1 MNFFDAQERSYR
13 KTRLLLVLMTL
24 AVIAVVVSVTAVIA
38 VTFWLTTS
46 PTGTISFLT
55 WAQYNSELVV
65 WTACGIAAFI
75 GFASLYRV
83 SSLRGGGGL
92 VARELGGTPV
102 SLDENDPMRRRLR
115 NVIEEMAL
123 ASGVPVPEIYVL
135 DHEAGINAFAAGF
148 KPEDAAITVTR
159 GTLEI
164 LNREEL
170 QGVIAHEFSH
180 VLNGDMRLNIR
191 LMGPLF
197 GILAIGL
204 LGRMLLRSSR
214 FSGGRRNK
222 GVAAVMALGVGLSV
236 TGYIGLLFGRLIK
249 AGVSRQ
255 REYLADAS
263 AVQFT
268 RQTAGIAGAL
278 KKIGGFVDGSS
289 INQTEAEEVSHMFFA
304 TGLTSLSRVLASHPP
319 LLERIQALEPTFSET
334 QFKRLSTVR
343 IDLDGDDLGTPG
355 ASAFVQ
361 NPSNSV
367 YDTVPTV
374 SPDAAE
380 QLLDSI
386 GNPTDSHISAAR
398 AFIAGIPESVQH
410 ALASSDRVLL
420 LPPAFL
426 LHPNSATRST
436 QLNLLVQQLGT
447 RRSQTIE
454 QLYWDL
460 QALNFEAR
468 LPLLDLALPRIKAQ
482 PAERI
487 AYLDGLLEQ
496 LATCDNRLELFEYAL
511 LRIFR
516 GYMQAATSPVIGQG
530 WSNLS
535 DRKML
540 AAGSILLQVF
550 AHQTTLN
557 EAESSQA
564 LQRGLAELGGRTRA
578 ASIPHDWASSADQAL
593 RTLRSCTP
601 RGRQRIVRAL
611 IATALH
617 DGHISQPESELLRAF
632 CMMLDCPLPPVL
644 NARTPAR

>member
-24 AVIAVVVSVTAVIA
+24 AVIAVVISVTAVIA
-38 VTFWLTTS
+38 AALWLTTS
-46 PTGTISFLT
+46 PTDAVSFLAWT
-55 WAQYNSELVV
+55 QFNRELVV
-65 WTACGIAAFI
+65 WTACGTAAFI

-83 SSLRGGGGL
+83 SSLRDGGGS

-102 SLDENDPMRRRLR
+102 SHDEQDPMRRRLR
-115 NVIEEMAL
+115 NVIEEIAL

-148 KPEDAAITVTR
+148 QPEDAAITVTR
-159 GTLEI
+159 GTLET

-204 LGRMLLRSSR
+204 LGRMLLRNSR
-214 FSGGRRNK
+214 LSGGRRNK

-236 TGYIGLLFGRLIK
+236 TGYIGLLLGRIIK

-268 RQTAGIAGAL
+268 RQTEGIAGAL
-278 KKIGGFVDGSS
+278 KKIGGLVDGSS
-289 INQTEAEEVSHMFFA
+289 INQTEAEEVSHMLFA

-319 LLERIQALEPTFSET
+319 LLNRIQALEPTFSET
-334 QFKRLSTVR
+334 QFKRLSTAR
-343 IDLDGDDLGTPG
+343 INLGGDDHG
-355 ASAFVQ
+355 AQGVSAFVQ
-361 NPSNSV
+361 NPSNTAH
-367 YDTVPTV
+367 YTVPTT
-374 SPDAAE
+374 SPDEAE

-386 GNPTDSHISAAR
+386 GNPTDNHISAAR
-398 AFIAGIPESVQH
+398 AFIADIPESVQH

-436 QLNLLVQQLGT
+436 QLNLLVQQLGS
-447 RRSQTIE
+447 RRSQAIE
-454 QLYWDL
+454 QFYLDL
-460 QALNFEAR
+460 QTLNFEAR
-468 LPLLDLALPRIKAQ
+468 LPLLDLALPRIKTQ

-487 AYLDGLLEQ
+487 AYLDNLLEQ

-516 GYMQAATSPVIGQG
+516 GYMQAATSPAVGQG

-535 DRKML
+535 DNKML
-540 AAGSILLQVF
+540 TSATILLQVF
-550 AHQTTLN
+550 AHQTSLN

-564 LQRGLAELGGRTRA
+564 LQRGLAELGGRARA
-578 ASIPHDWASSADQAL
+578 ASFPGNWATAADQAL
-593 RTLRSCTP
+593 RTLRRCTP
-601 RGRQRIVRAL
+601 RGRQRVVRAL

-617 DGHISQPESELLRAF
+617 DGHINQPESELLRAF

-644 NARTPAR
+644 NAHSPA